1 MPPQQLHTFL
11 RLGCLGCGASGV
23 VSVRVWFQRCLS
35 FAFGAIVFL
44 SFQAGECAANGKDDQ
59 ERYDTCQ
66 GDSDG
71 VHGVLSAS
79 STVVMASPLFTIADE
94 NLKSL

>member
-11 RLGCLGCGASGV
+11 RFGGGVRTTSGV
-23 VSVRVWFQRCLS
+23 FSVRVWFQRCLS
-35 FAFGAIVFL
+35 FAFGAIVSL

-66 GDSDG
+66 GDSGG
-71 VHGVLSAS
+71 VHDVLSAS
-79 STVVMASPLFTIADE
+79 STVVIASPLFTIADE